1 MSIGVLFNL
10 FMKIFL
16 LLDNLSTNDIFWM
29 KFKTE
34 INC

>member
-1 MSIGVLFNL
+1 MSIAVLFNL
-10 FMKIFL
+10 FMKIIL

-29 KFKTE
+29 KCKTE